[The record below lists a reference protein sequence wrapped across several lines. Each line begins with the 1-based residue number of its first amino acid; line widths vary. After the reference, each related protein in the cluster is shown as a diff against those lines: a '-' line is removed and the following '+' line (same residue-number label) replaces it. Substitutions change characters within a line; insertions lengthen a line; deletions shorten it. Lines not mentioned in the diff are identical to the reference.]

1 MGRVRFLGA
10 VAQGAFHLAN
20 NTIVDGETFSIGGK
34 TYEFDDDASVSGT
47 NVLVTIGGTA
57 ALTAAEMVAKI
68 NANKPTPGVTAS
80 LDPVDSTTVRLK
92 ADDRGAA
99 GNLALAETVSDA
111 GFTKSGA
118 TMTGGEN
125 GGTQTPSRGEYVVT
139 AIDVL
144 AGSVVIETGLQTPRF
159 PHLYIRKADGTFAE
173 NLTGVVSISGSQ
185 IRHDFAGATD
195 LEAGDIIEW
204 SCWE

>member
-1 MGRVRFLGA
+1 MGRVRYLGS

-47 NVLVTIGGTA
+47 NVLVTIGGSA
-57 ALTAAEMVAKI
+57 ALTAAAMIAAI

-80 LDPVDSTTVRLK
+80 ADPVDSATVRLK

-159 PHLYIRKADGTFAE
+159 PHLYIRKADGTYAE

>member
-10 VAQGAFHLAN
+10 VAQGSFHLAN

-57 ALTAAEMVAKI
+57 ALTAAEMITKI

-80 LDPVDSTTVRLK
+80 IDPVSNVCVRLK
-92 ADDRGAA
+92 ADSRGAA
-99 GNLALAETVSDA
+99 GNLALAEAVSDA

-118 TMTGGEN
+118 TLVGGEN
-125 GGTQTPSRGEYVVT
+125 GGTQTEARGEYVVT

-144 AGSVVIETGLQTPRF
+144 AANVVIETGLATPRF
-159 PHLYIRKADGTFAE
+159 IKLYTRKADGTFFE
-173 NLTGVVSISGSQ
+173 TSTGVITISGSQ

-195 LEAGDIIEW
+195 LEAGDTL
-204 SCWE
+204 SWEAWE